1 MTEATWSW
9 ILVGFELVAIGGM
22 WMVGARKWWG
32 WGLVL
37 TSSLP
42 WMVYAIVFNKPG
54 FVVMSSIYIITHS
67 NNLYRWR
74 KRHVKDAQ
82 DTDSQEQSSL
92 LIAA

>member
-74 KRHVKDAQ
+74 KRHVE
-82 DTDSQEQSSL
+82 DTQNTATQEQSSL
-92 LIAA
+92 LVAA

>member
-1 MTEATWSW
+1 MTEATWTW

-32 WGLVL
+32 WGMVL
-37 TSSLP
+37 SSSLP

-54 FVVMSSIYIITHS
+54 FVVMSSIYIVTHS

-74 KRHVKDAQ
+74 KKHKVDAQ
-82 DTDSQEQSSL
+82 LITANNESSL